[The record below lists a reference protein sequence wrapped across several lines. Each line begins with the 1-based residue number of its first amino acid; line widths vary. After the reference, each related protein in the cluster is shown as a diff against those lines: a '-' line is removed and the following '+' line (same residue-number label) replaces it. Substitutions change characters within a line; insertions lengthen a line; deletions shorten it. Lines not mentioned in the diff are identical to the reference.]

1 MKVHWIRRVSFLTKI
16 VDNICNQTFL
26 PEETVLFLPMY
37 RVLPSC
43 GENFA
48 TLYSLPPMG
57 KEFWCLWIATSPL
70 EDRILYPVLIQEWIL
85 LPFESLTQILVKN
98 FATIC
103 VESSLPG
110 EIILL
115 SFDQVFLFWER
126 ILLAFVSS
134 PLSVGEEFCCNCIES
149 PPPGKIIFVRC
160 IILYW
165 LYQGQDSKK
174 KTFEKPKQ
182 KQKKK
187 SKKSLSSLYL
197 VIRFQNNSGDARY
210 VSFIFWMFSLQNQ
223 EHYRSGSLKNLIL
236 DTNMC
241 YLLPTLA

>member
-1 MKVHWIRRVSFLTKI
+1 
-16 VDNICNQTFL
+16 
-26 PEETVLFLPMY
+26 
-37 RVLPSC
+37 
-43 GENFA
+43 
-48 TLYSLPPMG
+48 MG
-57 KEFWCLWIATSPL
+57 KEFWCLLNRDISSFGQNFVSSPH
-70 EDRILYPVLIQEWIL
+70 PGM
-85 LPFESLTQILVKN
+85 N
-98 FATIC
+98 FATIWIAY
-103 VESSLPG
+103 SNSG
-110 EIILL
+110 
-115 SFDQVFLFWER
+115 VFLFWER

-134 PLSVGEEFCCNCIES
+134 PLSLGEEFCCNCIES

-174 KTFEKPKQ
+174 KTLQKQKQ

-210 VSFIFWMFSLQNQ
+210 ASFIFWMFSLQNQ
-223 EHYRSGSLKNLIL
+223 EHYRSGSSKNLYL

-241 YLLPTLA
+241 YLLPTLAWQGAINGLLAWADKEKIKTTKGQPFSFTQVLRMRI